1 MKDRLSLVGGI
12 LATLAGTTALALT
25 LSGEE
30 SSISLSESVSFESA
44 TLPASWLSPSGRLL
58 VPVLRTA
65 ASGRSAE
72 GPFSLPPFESAA
84 DPAANLL
91 AQECPMNSPI
101 LQTNTDRDRE
111 FYLTRGAYT
120 GRGWGSSWA
129 TDFEKAD
136 RQFLVVLRRLMPIDA
151 FPCENPVLLDD
162 PNLRHFPF
170 LFMVEVGSMGLTP
183 PEVEGL
189 RSYLLAGGFLLIDDF
204 WGTQEWNNFEYEM
217 SKVFPA
223 GEFPDYEIVE
233 VPMDHSIFNV
243 VYPVEEILQVP
254 SINRAR
260 TGIYS
265 EGDGIVPHMRG
276 IFNEDGR
283 LMVAISWNSDLI
295 DAWEWAEHPD
305 YPWDRSNY
313 AFQVGFNLI
322 VYSMTH

>member
-1 MKDRLSLVGGI
+1 MTGRSIRFGGI
-12 LATLAGTTALALT
+12 LFFLCATTAITMAVAR
-25 LSGEE
+25 EE
-30 SSISLSESVSFESA
+30 PSVRPPDPSEVHAHPLISPEF
-44 TLPASWLSPSGRLL
+44 LSPSGRLL
-58 VPVLRTA
+58 LPVVRTA
-65 ASGRSAE
+65 ASMGTLDA
-72 GPFSLPPFESAA
+72 PLPLPAFASAA
-84 DPAANLL
+84 DPAATLR
-91 AQECPMNSPI
+91 AQECPGYAPI

-111 FYLTRGAYT
+111 FYLTRGAYS
-120 GRGWGSSWA
+120 GRGGSRWA

-151 FPCENPVLLDD
+151 FPCENPVRLDD

-204 WGTQEWNNFEYEM
+204 WGTQEWNNFEYEI
-217 SKVFPA
+217 SRVFP
-223 GEFPDYEIVE
+223 ERDFPDQRIVE

-254 SINRAR
+254 SLGNAR
-260 TGIYS
+260 RGIYS
-265 EGDGIVPHMRG
+265 ERDGYVPHMRG

-295 DAWEWAEHPD
+295 DAWEWAEDPD

-322 VYSMTH
+322 VYAMTH